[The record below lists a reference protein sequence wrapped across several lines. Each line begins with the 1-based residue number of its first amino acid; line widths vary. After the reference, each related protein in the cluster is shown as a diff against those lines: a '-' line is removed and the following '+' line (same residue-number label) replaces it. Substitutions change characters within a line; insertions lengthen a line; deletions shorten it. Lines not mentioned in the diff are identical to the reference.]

1 MVLVFPENP
10 VNSGHSKLWED
21 ADNGGCRT
29 ECSKEKRGAEEG
41 SVLLVF
47 ESLGMAVQEQESI
60 TYTSPMHDG
69 HEILLKGVQDVCCRA
84 EN

>member
-1 MVLVFPENP
+1 M
-10 VNSGHSKLWED
+10 
-21 ADNGGCRT
+21 
-29 ECSKEKRGAEEG
+29 
-41 SVLLVF
+41 F

-69 HEILLKGVQDVCCRA
+69 HEILLKGIQDVCCRA